1 MANEKMQAYCLKC
14 KTQREM
20 SEAVATF
27 TRVGQATT
35 KGVCSVCGTTMYK
48 MGETAD
54 HANLEKP
61 EKVNPA
67 TKPKA
72 KKAKVATTTKSS
84 SNKTSQK
91 KSSGKS
97 VGKLVIVESPAKA
110 RSIER
115 YLGKGYTVKA
125 SKGHVRDL
133 LKSRMSVDVN
143 NHYEPEYRV
152 LNDKRTIVNELK
164 TNVLHA
170 EEIYLATDPD
180 REGEAI
186 AWHLMQATEMDEART
201 KRVVFHEITPKAV
214 QEAFEHPRAI
224 NMDLVNAQQARRV
237 LDRLVG
243 YQLSP
248 LLWKKVRNYLSA
260 GRVQSIAARLIVDRE
275 REINRFI
282 PHEYWSIHAR
292 LHAPSDPS
300 KKGLFTANLIKV
312 NQQDFVCSTE
322 AEAQAHVQ
330 ALQSRTYQ
338 VSEVKRGTR
347 KRKPSAPFTTSTLQQ
362 EGSRRLN
369 FNTNRTMQIAQRLYE
384 GIELGTEGPVG
395 LITYMRTDSVN
406 VSEEAQAETRV
417 FVLNQYGQDYL
428 PEKAPKYKTNAK
440 SAQEAHEAIRPTS
453 ITRTP
458 EEARPYLNAEELKLY
473 TLIWQ
478 RFIASQMSD
487 AIYNTLRVDIQAIS
501 NQANQ
506 QEIAQYLFRIT
517 GSTLAFKGFTIIYEE
532 AANEDAPEESDVG
545 LLIPAL
551 NEGDQP
557 KLVAILPEQH
567 FTQPPPRY
575 TEASL
580 VQTLEELGIGR
591 PSTYAPTVK
600 VIEQERGYVTKDGK
614 RLVPTEIGTTVT
626 DLLVNYFP
634 NVMDYSFTARME
646 DRLDEIADGVIE
658 WVPMIDDFYRPFAER
673 LEQATQDMPELKQVE
688 HVGRACPSCGDGQL
702 IVKHGRFGKFIGCNN
717 HPDCTHTET
726 YVELVGIPCPTC
738 GATDGGEI
746 SILKTKRGKVFYGCT
761 RYPNCDYKSWKLPTK
776 DEKINAES
784 EKEPD
789 LP

>member
-1 MANEKMQAYCLKC
+1 MQAYCLKC
-14 KTQREM
+14 KAHREM

-27 TRVGQATT
+27 TRTGQATT

-48 MGETAD
+48 MGETID

-61 EKVNPA
+61 EKASPA

-72 KKAKVATTTKSS
+72 KKGKSNTPAKSS
-84 SNKTSQK
+84 KATPK

-115 YLGKGYTVKA
+115 YLGKGYTVRA

-143 NHYEPEYRV
+143 NDYEPEYRV

-164 TNVLHA
+164 THALHA

-186 AWHLMQATEMDEART
+186 AWHLMKATEMDDART

-214 QEAFEHPRAI
+214 QEAFEHPRTI

-260 GRVQSIAARLIVDRE
+260 GRVQSIAVRLIVDRE
-275 REINRFI
+275 RAINQFV
-282 PHEYWSIHAR
+282 PQEFWSIHAR
-292 LHAPSDPS
+292 LHAPSDAS

-312 NQQDFVCSTE
+312 NQQDFVCGTE
-322 AEAQAHVQ
+322 AEARAHVE
-330 ALQSRTYQ
+330 ALQHRTFQ

-384 GIELGTEGPVG
+384 GIELGAEGPVG

-406 VSEEAQAETRV
+406 VAEEAQAETRA
-417 FVLNQYGQDYL
+417 FVLQQYGQKYL
-428 PEKAPKYKTNAK
+428 PEKPPKYKTNAK

-458 EEARPYLNAEELKLY
+458 EEVRAYLSAEELKLY

-478 RFIASQMSD
+478 RFAASQMAD
-487 AIYNTLRVDIQAIS
+487 AVYNTLRVDIQAMS
-501 NQANQ
+501 NQPNGQASV
-506 QEIAQYLFRIT
+506 EYLFRIT

-532 AANEDAPEESDVG
+532 TVDEDNREESDVG

-551 NEGDQP
+551 NEGDKP

-626 DLLVNYFP
+626 DLLVHYFP

-646 DRLDEIADGVIE
+646 DRLDEIADGE
-658 WVPMIDDFYRPFAER
+658 TKWVPMIDDFYRPFAER
-673 LEQATQDMPELKQVE
+673 LEQATQDMPELKQAE
-688 HVGRACPSCGDGQL
+688 QIGRACPACEDGQL
-702 IVKHGRFGKFIGCNN
+702 IVKHGRFGKFIGCSN
-717 HPDCTHTET
+717 HPECTHTET
-726 YVELVGIPCPTC
+726 YVELVGISCPTC
-738 GATDGGEI
+738 GQTNGGEI

-761 RYPNCDYKSWKLPTK
+761 RYPDCSYKSWKLPANHEKMIAKPTK
-776 DEKINAES
+776 
-784 EKEPD
+784 
-789 LP
+789 

>member
-1 MANEKMQAYCLKC
+1 
-14 KTQREM
+14 M
-20 SEAVATF
+20 SQVVATF
-27 TRVGQATT
+27 TRIGQATT

-61 EKVNPA
+61 EKVSPA

-72 KKAKVATTTKSS
+72 KKSKVAEP
-84 SNKTSQK
+84 K
-91 KSSGKS
+91 KSSKTTSKKTVAKS

-133 LKSRMSVDVN
+133 LKSRMSVDVH

-164 TNVLHA
+164 TNAVHA

-186 AWHLMQATEMDEART
+186 AWHLMKAAEMDETRT

-214 QEAFEHPRAI
+214 QEAFDHPRPI

-275 REINRFI
+275 REINRFVAQ
-282 PHEYWSIHAR
+282 EYWSIDAR
-292 LHAPSDPS
+292 LQAPSDS
-300 KKGLFTANLIKV
+300 SHKGQFVAKLIKV
-312 NQQDFVCSTE
+312 NQQDFECGTAS
-322 AEAQAHVQ
+322 EAQAHVEV
-330 ALQSRTYQ
+330 LQQRGYL

-362 EGSRRLN
+362 EASRRLN

-384 GIELGTEGPVG
+384 GLELGTEGPVG
-395 LITYMRTDSVN
+395 LITYMRTDSMN
-406 VSEEAQAETRV
+406 VSEEAQTETRA
-417 FVLNQYGQDYL
+417 FILNQYGQDYL
-428 PEKAPKYKTNAK
+428 PEKAPKYKTSAK
-440 SAQEAHEAIRPTS
+440 SAQEAHEAIRPTA
-453 ITRTP
+453 IARTP
-458 EEARPYLNAEELKLY
+458 EQMKAYLNGEELKLSP
-473 TLIWQ
+473 LIWQ

-487 AIYNTLRVDIQAIS
+487 ALYNTLRVDIQATAMQS
-501 NQANQ
+501 NEADI
-506 QEIAQYLFRIT
+506 EYIFRIT
-517 GSTLAFKGFTIIYEE
+517 GSTLSFKGFTIIYEE
-532 AANEDAPEESDVG
+532 SADEDALEETDLG
-545 LLIPAL
+545 MLIPQL
-551 NEGDQP
+551 SEGERP
-557 KLVAILPEQH
+557 ELLAILPQQH

-580 VQTLEELGIGR
+580 VKTLEELGIGR

-600 VIEQERGYVTKDGK
+600 GICYK
-614 RLVPTEIGTTVT
+614 RRKTTC
-626 DLLVNYFP
+626 
-634 NVMDYSFTARME
+634 S
-646 DRLDEIADGVIE
+646 DRDWHNRD
-658 WVPMIDDFYRPFAER
+658 
-673 LEQATQDMPELKQVE
+673 
-688 HVGRACPSCGDGQL
+688 
-702 IVKHGRFGKFIGCNN
+702 
-717 HPDCTHTET
+717 
-726 YVELVGIPCPTC
+726 
-738 GATDGGEI
+738 
-746 SILKTKRGKVFYGCT
+746 
-761 RYPNCDYKSWKLPTK
+761 
-776 DEKINAES
+776 
-784 EKEPD
+784 
-789 LP
+789 